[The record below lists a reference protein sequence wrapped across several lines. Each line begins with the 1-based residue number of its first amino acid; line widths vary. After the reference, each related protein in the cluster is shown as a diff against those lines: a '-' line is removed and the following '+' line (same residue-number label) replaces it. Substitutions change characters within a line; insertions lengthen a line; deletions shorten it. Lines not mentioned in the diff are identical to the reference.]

1 MEIMCCIRLALYSIS
16 CLILYSGSLCIVTI
30 TRVTATAEIDT
41 AASIRQRVLKDY
53 DKTLSPAIYS
63 SVHYTYIGINV
74 LRVRGLD
81 EVKGELILE
90 APIVLAWTDERLTW
104 ESDTVKSLRIPS
116 EDIWVPSL
124 NILNRIEPN
133 EVTNDPLP
141 RVLPGG
147 VWWVP
152 RYVLRTS
159 CIPNLKYYPFDAQ
172 ICDVVI
178 VSVSHEGDLL
188 EINYSKPI
196 LFNNAEVRT
205 ESSAEN
211 LHWQI
216 ISADV
221 IQENRKIDYDTESE
235 VGIFRLKIQ
244 RSMPLVALGILT
256 PSMVSVVLLLTTFWM
271 KAGNST
277 RTSISTT
284 SMLVCS
290 WSLFTIGRMLPISG
304 STTPII
310 VEYVTM
316 SLILSLIA
324 SLQTVSMSVLSRCLK
339 TPPVAYATIISKIP
353 NWSLVLLGLRPEPD
367 SNINLDQAFLFSEL
381 ADSEGKNSKETEDV
395 NNSTSEQTAKVK
407 CLWEKHIMFFD
418 RVGFY
423 VFGIIILLL
432 ITSVMSTE

>member
-1 MEIMCCIRLALYSIS
+1 MFCIRLALYSIS
-16 CLILYSGSLCIVTI
+16 CLILYSGGLCIVTFS
-30 TRVTATAEIDT
+30 RVTATAEIDT
-41 AASIRQRVLKDY
+41 AASIRERILKDY
-53 DKTLSPAIYS
+53 DKSLSPVIYS
-63 SVHYTYIGINV
+63 SVRHYTYISIHV
-74 LRVRGLD
+74 FRVRGLD

-90 APIVLAWTDERLTW
+90 APIVLAWTDDRLTW
-104 ESDTVKSLRIPS
+104 ESDTVRSLRIPS
-116 EDIWVPSL
+116 DNIWVPSL

-147 VWWVP
+147 VCWHP

-159 CIPNLKYYPFDAQ
+159 CIPNLKYYPFDVQ
-172 ICDVVI
+172 TCDVVI
-178 VSVSHEGDLL
+178 LSVSYEGDLL
-188 EINYSKPI
+188 QTNYSMPVLI
-196 LFNNAEVRT
+196 NNAALRT
-205 ESSAEN
+205 ERIVEN

-216 ISADV
+216 VSADV

-235 VGIFRLKIQ
+235 VGIFRFQIQ
-244 RSMPLVALGILT
+244 RSMPLIALGILT

-271 KAGNST
+271 KAGNNI

-284 SMLVCS
+284 SMLVSS

-339 TPPVAYATIISKIP
+339 APPVAYATIISKIP
-353 NWSLVLLGLRPEPD
+353 NWSLVLLGLRPETD

-381 ADSEGKNSKETEDV
+381 ADTEG
-395 NNSTSEQTAKVK
+395 
-407 CLWEKHIMFFD
+407 
-418 RVGFY
+418 
-423 VFGIIILLL
+423 
-432 ITSVMSTE
+432 